1 MSQKTR
7 SRRDD
12 RAEVI
17 LDAAGAV
24 LRRGGARALTIDA
37 VATEAGLSKGGV
49 LHHYA
54 SKDALIL
61 ALVGRKLEELRT
73 GIAACE
79 AERGPGA
86 TGLALGMIEHLRRSY
101 CEEDEFSRALLLASA
116 ENPDPPRRLPGVRGR
131 AARPVRGCG
140 GAGRC
145 RGRPVL
151 LAARRRNGPHPRLPR
166 SERRADRT
174 ASGRAGTRGAGTG
187 LSRLGE
193 KGPGLS
199 RAVRLPRRC
208 NACDETGSF
217 GRSALLREEALTICK
232 RAPAP
237 VMRSGRISTIND
249 PSGAVRRWPD
259 FGCPLRAA

>member
-1 MSQKTR
+1 MQGRGSGAIMSQKTR

-116 ENPDPPRRLPGVRGR
+116 ENPDALAGYRVFVAERLARFEAAEGPAGVGAALFFALLGVVMGRTLGFHDLSAAQIEPLLGALER
-131 AARPVRGCG
+131 AAQ
-140 GAGRC
+140 
-145 RGRPVL
+145 
-151 LAARRRNGPHPRLPR
+151 
-166 SERRADRT
+166 E
-174 ASGRAGTRGAGTG
+174 
-187 LSRLGE
+187 LG
-193 KGPGLS
+193 
-199 RAVRLPRRC
+199 
-208 NACDETGSF
+208 
-217 GRSALLREEALTICK
+217 
-232 RAPAP
+232 
-237 VMRSGRISTIND
+237 
-249 PSGAVRRWPD
+249 
-259 FGCPLRAA
+259 